1 MINKLYDWCVSNCMS
16 VNISKSNIVH
26 FRRKAKARTDY
37 QFLYGDETLSFVEQ
51 YKYLG
56 LVLNEH
62 FDINVTVKMVAQS
75 ASRALGLLI
84 AKYKSMGGMPYRV
97 YSKLY
102 DSMVWSVI
110 DYGAAVWG
118 DKTFSCINAV
128 HNRAMR
134 FFVGLGKYA
143 PTAAVSGD
151 MGWQQPETR
160 QWMAVSRQWHR
171 LMNMDNARVNYTVF
185 KWCKGRSTV
194 CRN

>member
-1 MINKLYDWCVSNCMS
+1 MREKNSYVHVLKHRQEIIMS
-16 VNISKSNIVH
+16 GAYFKSNIVH

-62 FDINVTVKMVAQS
+62 LDINVTVKMVAQS
-75 ASRALGLLI
+75 ACRALGLLI

-110 DYGAAVWG
+110 AFGAAVWG
-118 DKTFSCINAV
+118 DKTFSRIDAV

-171 LMNMDNARVNYTVF
+171 LMNMDNARVNNKVL
-185 KWCKGRSTV
+185 KWCKG
-194 CRN
+194 